1 MNIKADST
9 AIKILEILA
18 LVGEMSSDEIC
29 SFFNSESYV
38 RKVLS
43 SMHNDKIVKKSKN
56 TEKITYR
63 LTVAGKNKLKE
74 RLPDVYKELLAD
86 RRSMNVV
93 RDDKGY
99 KDRRKKLLE
108 ILTMFHRADIKIFPD
123 EKVLIK
129 NYSVITQADTT
140 DTTDATDFLKNIQ
153 PEFYTSL
160 EIKEQIP
167 EFNIAKGSR
176 ALGILISY
184 GKIYII
190 YSTYEGELLW
200 WKETER
206 KFKTAARLNLAKPL
220 FGNDEV
226 YMLVFADKVSTV
238 KTIVNRYGSERCGKI
253 HTDNTIPNLFFSLK
267 DTSKDATLRIITDKN
282 YYIDK
287 LEKTMGAE
295 LKYDKDFPCFAGKK
309 DGGKPEYDFY
319 AYMFDLHSV
328 AQCIDYCKKVP
339 KVNFCCFDYQKEY
352 IERIIETDN
361 ILKQRME
368 TLTITEEGGRE
379 IAYG

>member
-9 AIKILEILA
+9 AIKILEVLA

-29 SFFNSESYV
+29 GFFNSESYV

-43 SMHNDKIVKKSKN
+43 TMRNDKIIKKSKN

-63 LTVAGKNKLKE
+63 LTLAGKNKLKE
-74 RLPDVYKELLAD
+74 CFPEVFKELLSD
-86 RRSMNVV
+86 RRSMNHV
-93 RDDKGY
+93 RGDKGY
-99 KDRRKKLLE
+99 KDRQKNLLE
-108 ILTMFHRADIKIFPD
+108 MLTMFHRADIKIFPD
-123 EKVLIK
+123 EKVLVK
-129 NYSVITQADTT
+129 NHSVNAQADDT
-140 DTTDATDFLKNIQ
+140 DTTDFLKNIQ

-176 ALGILISY
+176 ALGVLISY
-184 GKIYII
+184 GRIYII

-206 KFKTAARLNLAKPL
+206 KFKTTARLNLAKPL
-220 FGNDEV
+220 FGNNEV

-238 KTIVNRYGSERCGKI
+238 KTIVNRYGSERCSKI

-267 DTSKDATLRIITDKN
+267 DTTKDATLKIITQKD

-287 LEKTMGAE
+287 LEKAMGAE
-295 LKYDKDFPCFAGKK
+295 MKYDKDFPCFAGKT
-309 DGGKPEYDFY
+309 DGDKPEYDFY

-328 AQCIDYCKKVP
+328 AQCIDYCKTAVP

-352 IERIIETDN
+352 IESITETDDN
-361 ILKQRME
+361 LKSRIE

-379 IAYG
+379 IVYG